1 MHRYRNHNSACVNT
15 TLCPHPPTRRCDH
28 LTGGAPRLLTVAY
41 CANTLGL
48 VGPAFSF
55 QRFCFSASCAA
66 RPPPSV
72 LRLLPDRVRSYT
84 RPARSAVAP
93 TWAGKPMPRGTGFP
107 ARGFGTGRTLRPP
120 FTPFPPV
127 KNPSVCSVCS
137 VGQPSSSA
145 VCRPPSGTGLISFPS
160 SFVSYLAP
168 VTHSGCALGPQRCL
182 RLRAACLRRAC
193 LTEAQKRPPWFR
205 LVRGHE
211 GSAE

>member
-1 MHRYRNHNSACVNT
+1 MCPQKSTSASARYSLPPARGQIACAAIRDRRDPRSPRHGLESPCHVARAFQPVGLGRAVRSA
-15 TLCPHPPTRRCDH
+15 LCPRP
-28 LTGGAPRLLTVAY
+28 LL
-41 CANTLGL
+41 
-48 VGPAFSF
+48 
-55 QRFCFSASCAA
+55 
-66 RPPPSV
+66 RPPPS
-72 LRLLPDRVRSYT
+72 
-84 RPARSAVAP
+84 
-93 TWAGKPMPRGTGFP
+93 
-107 ARGFGTGRTLRPP
+107 
-120 FTPFPPV
+120 PFPPV

-168 VTHSGCALGPQRCL
+168 VTHSGCAFGPQRCL

>member
-1 MHRYRNHNSACVNT
+1 MREIKNVGERCPVCHGEERSDEAIHLEFQLAC
-15 TLCPHPPTRRCDH
+15 R
-28 LTGGAPRLLTVAY
+28 
-41 CANTLGL
+41 
-48 VGPAFSF
+48 
-55 QRFCFSASCAA
+55 A
-66 RPPPSV
+66 RPVGLAMTNP
-72 LRLLPDRVRSYT
+72 RVKY
-84 RPARSAVAP
+84 ARSGVDIARQGTAYFSGAP

-107 ARGFGTGRTLRPP
+107 ARGFGTGRTLRPSSVISRP
-120 FTPFPPV
+120 PPV
-127 KNPSVCSVCS
+127 RFLRLLRVFAANPPAAVCHL
-137 VGQPSSSA
+137 SSA

-168 VTHSGCALGPQRCL
+168 VTHSGCALGPQRCF